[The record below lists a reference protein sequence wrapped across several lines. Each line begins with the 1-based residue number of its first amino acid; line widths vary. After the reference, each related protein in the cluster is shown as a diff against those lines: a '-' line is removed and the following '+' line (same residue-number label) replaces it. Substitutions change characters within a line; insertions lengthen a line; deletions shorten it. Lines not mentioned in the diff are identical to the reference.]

1 MQEYRLGVSLPS
13 SLTLLC
19 MAPQAISSIDIVGD
33 YPGEELSIDEVGFS
47 ESCIKGLKRVGV
59 STVRD
64 IFDMAERF
72 HDGVMGGIHGE
83 GLNAYIEAAKH
94 LHAKGMW
101 PWPEDIAWFEADN

>member
-1 MQEYRLGVSLPS
+1 MSDIPS
-13 SLTLLC
+13 
-19 MAPQAISSIDIVGD
+19 